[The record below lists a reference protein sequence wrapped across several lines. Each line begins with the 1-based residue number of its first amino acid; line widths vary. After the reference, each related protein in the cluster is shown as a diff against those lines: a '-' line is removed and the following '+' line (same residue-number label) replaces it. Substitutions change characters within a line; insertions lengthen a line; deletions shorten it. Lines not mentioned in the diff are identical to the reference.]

1 MAYRTFIGVDV
12 AKQKL
17 DVAVLPGERQQ
28 SVTNDETGIKQLVR
42 WLRRLA
48 APLLVVEAT
57 GGYEYAL
64 VVALSEVGLHCAV
77 ANPRQVRD
85 FARGLGLL
93 EKTDKLDAGVLAR
106 FAEVVQPQPRPLAC
120 RALREVE
127 ALVQRRR
134 QLVNMLTAEQ
144 NRLQTAAIAMRSD
157 IQKHIAWLKQ
167 DLKKLNQALQR
178 EIKANPSWANT
189 ERILRGVKGVG
200 PVTSSTLVTDLP
212 ELGHLS
218 SRKISKLVGA
228 APLAHDSGQFKGK
241 RAIRGGR
248 KTVRGAL
255 YMAALVATRYNPV
268 LRSCYQRLLAAGKL
282 KKVALVACMRKLLVI
297 LNAMVRD
304 GTAWRTAPAA

>member
-1 MAYRTFIGVDV
+1 MAYQTFVGVDV

-17 DVAVLPGERQQ
+17 DIAVLPQGERQ
-28 SVTNDETGIKQLVR
+28 SVPNDEKGIKRLV
-42 WLRRLA
+42 LYLGRLDV
-48 APLLVVEAT
+48 PLVVVEAT

-64 VVALSEVGLHCAV
+64 VLALSEAGLDCAV

-106 FAEVVQPQPRPLAC
+106 FAEVVQPQPRPQAC
-120 RALREVE
+120 RALRDIE

-134 QLVNMLTAEQ
+134 QLVHMLTAEQ
-144 NRLQTAAIAMRSD
+144 NRLQTAARPVRID
-157 IQKHIAWLKQ
+157 IQKHIAWLKL
-167 DLKKLNQALQR
+167 DLKKLNQALRR
-178 EIKANPSWANT
+178 EIKANPAWAST
-189 ERILRGVKGVG
+189 ERILRSVKGVG

-212 ELGHLS
+212 ELGRLS
-218 SRKISKLVGA
+218 SRKITKLVGA
-228 APLAHDSGQFKGK
+228 APLAHDSGQFHGK

-255 YMAALVATRYNPV
+255 YMAALVATRYNLV
-268 LRSCYQRLLAAGKL
+268 LRACYQRLLAAGKL

-304 GTAWRTAPAA
+304 GSTWQTAPAA

>member
-1 MAYRTFIGVDV
+1 MAYQTFVGVDV

-17 DVAVLPGERQQ
+17 DVAVLPDGRQQ
-28 SVTNDETGIKQLVR
+28 ALTNDEAGIRQLVR
-42 WLRRLA
+42 RLRRRA
-48 APLLVVEAT
+48 APLVVVEAT

-64 VVALSEVGLHCAV
+64 VLALSEAGLPCAV

-106 FAEVVQPQPRPLAC
+106 FAEVVQPQPRPLASP
-120 RALREVE
+120 ALREVE

-144 NRLQTAAIAMRSD
+144 NRLQTAAKAMRSD
-157 IQKHIAWLKQ
+157 IQRHIAWLRL
-167 DLKKLNQALQR
+167 DLKKLNQALRR
-178 EIKANPSWANT
+178 EIKSNPTWAGT
-189 ERILRGVKGVG
+189 ERILRSVKGVG

-212 ELGHLS
+212 ELGCLS

-228 APLAHDSGQFKGK
+228 APLAHDSGLFKGK

-248 KTVRGAL
+248 KTVRSAL
-255 YMAALVATRYNPV
+255 YMAALVASRHNPV
-268 LRSCYQRLLAAGKL
+268 LRTCYQRLLAAGKL

-304 GTAWRTAPAA
+304 GTTWRMAPAT

>member
-212 ELGHLS
+212 ELGHRARAKSANWWVLHPWRMTVANSKASVPYAAAARRSAEPSTWPPSWQPAITPCSAAAINASSPQAS
-218 SRKISKLVGA
+218 SR
-228 APLAHDSGQFKGK
+228 
-241 RAIRGGR
+241 
-248 KTVRGAL
+248 
-255 YMAALVATRYNPV
+255 
-268 LRSCYQRLLAAGKL
+268 RS
-282 KKVALVACMRKLLVI
+282 
-297 LNAMVRD
+297 
-304 GTAWRTAPAA
+304 PS